1 MKLHRIAALVAS
13 GALLLAATGTAL
25 AEPGNQSMVDST
37 TWSGSVSCSG
47 GPGGSTIEPG
57 EQAIGWLFVHAST
70 DATSG
75 TLTANFAGAGT
86 QVVSS
91 YIQGGIKYL
100 IITDN
105 PDTLVDFSDDIEGG
119 QLVLSHLCYGPV
131 PTPTPT
137 PTPTATPTETPTA
150 TPTETPTATPTET
163 PTATPTETPTATP
176 TTTPSSSVEGETGKP
191 RVTPPPTD
199 GLGATGSSSPVGL
212 PLVLAAVAGLLAV
225 AVIATPRRRRTNR

>member
-25 AEPGNQSMVDST
+25 AEPGNQSNVDST
-37 TWSGSVSCSG
+37 TWSGSVSCTG

-150 TPTETPTATPTET
+150 TPTETPTATPT
-163 PTATPTETPTATP
+163 
-176 TTTPSSSVEGETGKP
+176 TTPSSSVEGETGKP

>member
-150 TPTETPTATPTET
+150 TPT
-163 PTATPTETPTATP
+163 
-176 TTTPSSSVEGETGKP
+176 TTPSSSVEGETGKP